1 MRADTLTYRYLY
13 EASQDKLYE
22 TLLNQ
27 QLKYF
32 KSHDENITSL
42 HEGDEISTNLKTK
55 IRNLD
60 SATTIKITKIVPNKE
75 FQLETHQPGNHNITQ
90 TFKFDKNVN
99 GKNELVYSEKTNID
113 TVRGQSYFFL
123 TALLYKFFYNRG
135 MKKKLQ
141 YLDKIALGVA

>member
-13 EASQDKLYE
+13 QASQDKLYQ
-22 TLLNQ
+22 TLLDQ
-27 QLKYF
+27 QLRYF
-32 KSHDENITSL
+32 KQHDPSIISL

-55 IRNLD
+55 IRNLE
-60 SATTIKITKIVPNKE
+60 SETTIKVTKIIPNEE

-90 TFKFDKNVN
+90 TFKFDKNPN

-141 YLDKIALGVA
+141 YLDKIALGAA